1 MKLRSSFFQS
11 GLIALSAVAV
21 LAAGAQARGT
31 PKPKVNEV
39 CQADFHKFC
48 PSETPGRGVVIRC
61 ARAHI
66 DNVSSDCK
74 NAVDIANA
82 ANAAKRAAKVSRR
95 ASAGKTSR
103 TVSAP
108 ADQGAAQE

>member
-1 MKLRSSFFQS
+1 MIVRSSV
-11 GLIALSAVAV
+11 IAISALAL

-66 DNVSSDCK
+66 DSVSSDCK
-74 NAVDIANA
+74 TAVDTANA
-82 ANAAKRAAKVSRR
+82 SNAAKRASKAAKR
-95 ASAGKTSR
+95 ASTGGATSNA
-103 TVSAP
+103 S
-108 ADQGAAQE
+108 